1 MIFFK
6 EKIDESKSIPSIFKK
21 DWRAKIERS
30 DLLFWHK
37 RGENYQKLT
46 KKCFFGANGLVFE
59 SIRFCQSFSK
69 INKRDL
75 LWLIVWKINKM
86 IQSWFIFLKDRQER
100 FDLINIFKRQ
110 TRGIWSQLIFFKDWK
125 DQKIK
130 VNSAFYIPGHPI
142 LPWGCHQT
150 ERERKGTRKKPKK
163 RLNELPYT
171 EIVKSVTI
179 TLTSVK

>member
-46 KKCFFGANGLVFE
+46 KNMFFGANGLVFE
-59 SIRFCQSFSK
+59 SIRLCQSFSK

-100 FDLINIFKRQ
+100 FDLINIIKR
-110 TRGIWSQLIFFKDWK
+110 RREGFDHSWSFSKIE
-125 DQKIK
+125 KIK
-130 VNSAFYIPGHPI
+130 RLKLTLLFIFLGIPSCLGDSI
-142 LPWGCHQT
+142 KQKEKEK
-150 ERERKGTRKKPKK
+150 ERERSQKKKD
-163 RLNELPYT
+163 
-171 EIVKSVTI
+171 
-179 TLTSVK
+179 

>member
-1 MIFFK
+1 M
-6 EKIDESKSIPSIFKK
+6 IPSIFKK

-37 RGENYQKLT
+37 RGENHQKLT
-46 KKCFFGANGLVFE
+46 KNMFFWSEWLGFWKHSLL
-59 SIRFCQSFSK
+59 SIFFKDQQERFAMVDCLKDEQ
-69 INKRDL
+69 N
-75 LWLIVWKINKM
+75 

-163 RLNELPYT
+163 KIKWTAVYRNCKICDYFTDLC
-171 EIVKSVTI
+171 
-179 TLTSVK
+179 